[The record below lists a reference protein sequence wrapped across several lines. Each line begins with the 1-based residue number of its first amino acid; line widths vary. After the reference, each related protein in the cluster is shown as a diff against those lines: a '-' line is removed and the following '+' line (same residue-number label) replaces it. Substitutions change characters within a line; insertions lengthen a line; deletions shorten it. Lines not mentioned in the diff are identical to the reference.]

1 MIKKTNLYI
10 KVTKSKVFSNF
21 RLFIIYRNFALP
33 LTPCN
38 TYHRQKKRGGGGI
51 RDELTFRKKRV
62 RDKVIFRERGGMSRS
77 QIHKKRKK
85 N

>member
-38 TYHRQKKRGGGGI
+38 TYHRQKKRGGGGKDKHTI
-51 RDELTFRKKRV
+51 RKKRG
-62 RDKVIFRERGGMSRS
+62 REKENSHERGGMSRS

>member
-1 MIKKTNLYI
+1 MITLLVIIPNIMIKKTNLYI

-38 TYHRQKKRGGGGI
+38 TYHRQKKRGGGDK
-51 RDELTFRKKRV
+51 RCAHLPQKK
-62 RDKVIFRERGGMSRS
+62 G
-77 QIHKKRKK
+77 
-85 N
+85 